1 MIQTQMSITV
11 RLRLIHLECKER
23 SPDIPCNSKRPC
35 IITASLEVSFSFIN
49 QKLIPASSFKSVRM
63 WVNYCLQSPL
73 KMWSTLQMLFI
84 INYQSGRPS
93 HDPLSGG
100 PQPSLRGP
108 RDTACFL
115 ISWSVYNEKDRNQDL
130 SQFLMAGIW
139 VYINWLIK
147 TKKTIGFSLGY
158 VC

>member
-1 MIQTQMSITV
+1 MIQTKMSVTV
-11 RLRLIHLECKER
+11 RLRTIRLKWKER

-35 IITASLEVSFSFIN
+35 VTTASWEAGFSFIN
-49 QKLIPASSFKSVRM
+49 RKRIPGSSFKSVRM
-63 WVNYCLQSPL
+63 WVNYCLRSPL

-84 INYQSGRPS
+84 INCQSGRPS
-93 HDPLSGG
+93 HDPLCSG

-130 SQFLMAGIW
+130 SQFSMAGI
-139 VYINWLIK
+139 
-147 TKKTIGFSLGY
+147 
-158 VC
+158 